1 MGNLED
7 LLKEKTSEEKN
18 VKELFL
24 DSLFPKYRSVKK
36 NKLEDYISAF
46 FNELFSIISH
56 LLMLY
61 GLSTLLGFNFA
72 YLLIAV
78 FSFDTITNV
87 FPRQLIDLLK
97 WFYKNVLK
105 LIYKYLKIILNG
117 LKWLF
122 LPIIRIFT
130 TNK

>member
-1 MGNLED
+1 M
-7 LLKEKTSEEKN
+7 
-18 VKELFL
+18 
-24 DSLFPKYRSVKK
+24 
-36 NKLEDYISAF
+36 
-46 FNELFSIISH
+46 
-56 LLMLY
+56 Y

-87 FPRQLIDLLK
+87 FPRQLIDLVK